1 MPVKRIQLLDLHSID
16 YAEEN
21 SQRKKVACGIH
32 HWKHERILRRIPG
45 NLRLWWHALTEPA
58 VAVMRRIDDS
68 LGVHEEAVRSTN
80 PVDQQLRKRL
90 KAVHRPPTRVGVQ
103 RGGASVDR

>member
-1 MPVKRIQLLDLHSID
+1 M
-16 YAEEN
+16 
-21 SQRKKVACGIH
+21 
-32 HWKHERILRRIPG
+32 HERILKRIPG
-45 NLRLWWHALTEPA
+45 NRWMWWHALTEPA

-68 LGVHEEAVRSTN
+68 LGVHEEAVVRSTN

-103 RGGASVDR
+103 RGGSSVDR